1 MPIPRPAGVPSER
14 SGAPL
19 TPALRALVRNCLD
32 EVDTLVEDY
41 VAEVSRFEGY
51 RGGRV
56 APEDLRETARFSFEL
71 LLRRVGGL
79 PVPEQLEKVSIELG
93 RRRLHDGVPLEELL
107 AAVRMDFVVLWNA
120 LMARVPP
127 ADLAALTSGAVRVWD
142 AVELHTVHVHTSYLD
157 EVAVLARAR
166 ERERALLVGRLLS
179 SDGADPHLVGQV
191 ATALQVDAAAPLLVA
206 VSLADS
212 ERALSE
218 AAARS
223 GPGVAHVQHHNGR
236 AVLLADPGASGM
248 PAWLRSV
255 PCAVAPVARGLARVP
270 AAARTAAE
278 IAALTQGG
286 AGAVTLRQAWPRVAA
301 ARLGEVADMLE
312 ELVLGGLATAPETER
327 QRLVETVTAYL
338 QLGSVART
346 AGSLFCHRNTVL
358 NRLSRFT
365 ELTGFDPTLPVDAA
379 SVVVALQCA
388 PRGAVP
394 RPEAALRTTR

>member
-1 MPIPRPAGVPSER
+1 VHMHISPTAHVSPQRA
-14 SGAPL
+14 GAPL
-19 TPALRALVRNCLD
+19 TPALRALVRSCLD
-32 EVDTLVEDY
+32 DVDSLVDDY

-56 APEDLRETARFSFEL
+56 PPEDLRETARFSFEL

-79 PVPEQLEKVSIELG
+79 PVSEQLERVSIELG

-179 SDGADPHLVGQV
+179 SDGADPHLVAQV
-191 ATALQVDAAAPLLVA
+191 ATALQVDAAAPLLVV

-223 GPGVAHVQHHNGR
+223 GRGVAHVQHHNGR
-236 AVLLADPGASGM
+236 AVLLAEPGGDGV
-248 PAWLRSV
+248 PAWLRPV
-255 PCAVAPVARGLARVP
+255 PCAVAPVAHGLARVP

-278 IAALTQGG
+278 IAALSRGDD
-286 AGAVTLRQAWPRVAA
+286 GAVTLRQAWPRVAA
-301 ARLGEVADMLE
+301 ARLGEVAGMLE
-312 ELVLGGLATAPETER
+312 ELVLGGLATAPEVER
-327 QRLVETVTAYL
+327 QRLLETVMTYL
-338 QLGSVART
+338 TQGSVART

-379 SVVVALQCA
+379 SVVVALQCGRPGPA
-388 PRGAVP
+388 P
-394 RPEAALRTTR
+394 AA